1 MYAKKIKKLLFK
13 IGIEFNNC
21 DEIIVSIPFI

>member
-1 MYAKKIKKLLFK
+1 MLKKIKKTLFK